1 MSSYQ
6 LSPRDHVPHLHERR
20 LHVLNHINISE
31 EILVKIFSFLTRIEK
46 IKICR
51 VCE

>member
-1 MSSYQ
+1 MSSYN
-6 LSPRDHVPHLHERR
+6 LSPRDHLPHLHERR
-20 LHVLNHINISE
+20 LLILNHINISE
-31 EILVKIFSFLTRIEK
+31 EILVRIFSFLTRIEK